1 MTRLLATLILATL
14 FAFSL
19 AARAGEGA
27 LTVKTEPR
35 DAAIYLDGKLK
46 AEGSPAVLR
55 ARPGRHTL
63 EARKAGFKTA
73 REEVFVGED
82 AVVVKTLRLAVD
94 VPVEVPVA
102 QTDKPGYYLFPE
114 RDPFETPA
122 EFEARKKQLL
132 KAFNARSAN
141 NDPAFAAG
149 KATLLK
155 EQYDIEKGRFP
166 VKLALKDW
174 AKRLL
179 VVVYGPYLP
188 LDRDAARVLYR
199 AGAVQPVYLHLGA
212 DGLESELRV
221 ARAGGDV
228 RVRGVET
235 PAMKEKHEREAAAE
249 RARRAAA
256 ARARREAAARAEAR
270 RKAEQAKAEAK
281 RKARQANAEAR
292 RYGFQVKWDGTV
304 LDTRT
309 GLMWKRCAEGQS
321 GFDCNGRA
329 ARYTWDD
336 AMSRFKGGVRF
347 AGYDDWRMPTIEELR
362 TLVWCSNGTPQEET
376 WDHQCDGDP
385 GAKGGHQI
393 PTIVT
398 AAFPNTLWV
407 GFWSASPAASR
418 SGSAWTVDFGSGGS
432 DDWAGRSS
440 PLYVRL
446 VRAGQ

>member
-1 MTRLLATLILATL
+1 MTRLLATLLFTTL
-14 FAFSL
+14 FACSL
-19 AARAGEGA
+19 AVRAGEGA

-102 QTDKPGYYLFPE
+102 ETDKPGYYLFPK

-122 EFEARKKQLL
+122 EFEARKKKLL
-132 KAFNARSAN
+132 KAFNTRSAN

-155 EQYDIEKGRFP
+155 EQYDIGKGRFP

-179 VVVYGPYLP
+179 VVEGPYLP
-188 LDRDAARVLYR
+188 LDRHAARALYR
-199 AGAVQPVYLHLGA
+199 AGAVQPVYLRLGA

-235 PAMKEKHEREAAAE
+235 PAMKEKHEREAEAE
-249 RARRAAA
+249 RARRAV
-256 ARARREAAARAEAR
+256 AEAR
-270 RKAEQAKAEAK
+270 RH
-281 RKARQANAEAR
+281 
-292 RYGFQVKWDGTV
+292 GFQVHSDGTV

-321 GFDCNGRA
+321 GFDCSGEA
-329 ARYTWDD
+329 AEYTWDD
-336 AMSRFKGGVRF
+336 AMSRFKSGVRF
-347 AGYDDWRMPTIEELR
+347 AGYDDWRLPTREELR
-362 TLVWCSNGTPQEET
+362 TLVWCSNGTPREEA
-376 WDHQCDGDP
+376 WDHGCSGKGDRN
-385 GAKGGHQI
+385 GSYRK

-398 AAFPNTLWV
+398 VAFPNTPSWF
-407 GFWSASPAASR
+407 FWSASPNASDADHAWYVLFGYGGDGRLNR
-418 SGSAWTVDFGSGGS
+418 SNA
-432 DDWAGRSS
+432 
-440 PLYVRL
+440 LHVRL